1 MLRIDFTPEDVER
14 LDYERYHHPHPRV
27 QRKMEVVYLKSQGV
41 PHRDIKRIERIC
53 ENTLLSYLRDYQ
65 EGGIERL
72 KAIRLR
78 RPESALSAHQCSLE
92 AYFREHPPASVQ
104 EAATKLEELTGIKRS
119 PTRVRVF
126 MKKLGLA
133 RHKVGALPAKAEELE
148 PRLEQAR
155 AGNRA
160 IFL

>member
-72 KAIRLR
+72 SPVPYEKPSQAASCRGLLTSLVSSNNLRIVSNVRRKAPWVSSLSGTRLN
-78 RPESALSAHQCSLE
+78 S
-92 AYFREHPPASVQ
+92 
-104 EAATKLEELTGIKRS
+104 
-119 PTRVRVF
+119 
-126 MKKLGLA
+126 
-133 RHKVGALPAKAEELE
+133 
-148 PRLEQAR
+148 
-155 AGNRA
+155 
-160 IFL
+160 